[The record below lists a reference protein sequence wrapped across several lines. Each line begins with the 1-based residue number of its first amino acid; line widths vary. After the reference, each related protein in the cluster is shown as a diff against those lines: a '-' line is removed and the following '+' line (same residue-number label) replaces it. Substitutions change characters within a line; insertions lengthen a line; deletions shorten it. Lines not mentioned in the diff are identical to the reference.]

1 MLTSYFS
8 TSKLSNLLFSM
19 GYLLVFLLM
28 ARWESFSP
36 FIWGV
41 FFKEFLMV
49 LVVLASLLAFN
60 FIARKNILTQHNGY
74 KTLFLATLSCLL
86 LPALQNSDLILA
98 NFFCLLAIRRIISLK
113 SQQDSIKKIFDA
125 SFLICIASL
134 FYFWSILF
142 LFLVY
147 CGVFI
152 HLRRYGNLYLIP
164 MLAVFSVAILV
175 TQVDLLLTDTFYT
188 IQQWVVP
195 SNLDFSAYSD
205 PAVFIPVS
213 IIIALTLWPL
223 FFYLGLI
230 RRASGHNKSSFQ
242 LVLIWLLIAFTVAFM
257 GETKDGGELL
267 FLIPPMAIVL
277 TNYVQN
283 LGDKWFREMILLLAI
298 LAPVGLLLFL

>member
-19 GYLLVFLLM
+19 GYLLVILLLV
-28 ARWESFSP
+28 RWQFYTPFS
-36 FIWGV
+36 WSV
-41 FFKEFLMV
+41 FFREILVV

-60 FIARKNILTQHNGY
+60 FIARKNLLTQHNGY
-74 KTLFLATLSCLL
+74 KTLFLATFSCML
-86 LPALQNSDLILA
+86 LPALENSDLILA
-98 NFFCLLAIRRIISLK
+98 NFFCLLAMRRIISLR

-134 FYFWSILF
+134 FYFWSILV

-147 CGVFI
+147 CGIFI

-164 MLAVFSVAILV
+164 VLAFFTVGLLV

-188 IQQWVVP
+188 IQQWVEP
-195 SNLDFSAYSD
+195 SQMDFSAYSD
-205 PAVFIPVS
+205 PSVFIPVS
-213 IIIALTLWPL
+213 IIIALTIWPL
-223 FFYLGLI
+223 ISYLSLI

-242 LVLIWLLIAFTVAFM
+242 LVLIWLFVAFGVAIM

-277 TNYVQN
+277 TNYVQT
-283 LGDKWFREMILLLAI
+283 LADKWFREMILLLAVLTPI
-298 LAPVGLLLFL
+298 GLLVFL